1 MPRTR
6 SQASPPPRRSGTE
19 RPRSVRGLTH
29 RPPRSVKKT
38 APVKKVARKEPVE
51 ELQAI
56 ERVDQRVVSPA
67 EAKLELIQRHAEAR
81 AERQH
86 PSGFGALG
94 IAIVVVICL
103 VIFGVWWLLPD
114 PFAKPKPVATA
125 PTSITDTAS
134 TSTVQFV
141 PASTTTSTDS
151 VPTSTERRLLLPLT
165 STSSQPS
172 S

>member
-29 RPPRSVKKT
+29 RPPRSMKKT
-38 APVKKVARKEPVE
+38 APVKKPVHKKEVVE
-51 ELQAI
+51 LPAAERE
-56 ERVDQRVVSPA
+56 ERVAALPGETKQ
-67 EAKLELIQRHAEAR
+67 ELIQRHAEAR

-86 PSGFGALG
+86 PSGFGGLG
-94 IAIVVVICL
+94 IVIVAITCL
-103 VIFGVWWLLPD
+103 LIFGAWWLLPD
-114 PFAKPKPVATA
+114 PFASSKPIVTA
-125 PTSITDTAS
+125 PAFVAETAP

-141 PASTTTSTDS
+141 PVSSPTSTDS

-165 STSSQPS
+165 STSSQS
-172 S
+172 SP